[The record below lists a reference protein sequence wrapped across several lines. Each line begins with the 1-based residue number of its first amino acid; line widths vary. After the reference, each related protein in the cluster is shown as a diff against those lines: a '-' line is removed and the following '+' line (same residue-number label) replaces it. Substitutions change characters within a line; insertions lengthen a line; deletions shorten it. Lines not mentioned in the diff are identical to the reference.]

1 MNHNEVIWESIIK
14 LEKRLSKDG
23 WKGYDPFDG
32 LNAKCLSLL
41 TFDNHYLRIALQ
53 QFVRRFPINLRPWL
67 GIKKATSSK
76 GMGFCALG
84 YLKLY
89 MVNQKKEYL
98 EKMRLC
104 LDWLIKNYSRGYSG
118 YCWGNH
124 FSYEARGG
132 RIPLNDPSIVWTSL
146 IANVFLEASET
157 LNEPEYLEVAKSSGE
172 FILND
177 IGRYEDSKESICFM
191 YTPSNKNNPTFD
203 GCIHNSNLLAASLLA
218 RLYKHTQD
226 EDLFHL
232 SKKSINYAIK
242 YQLPNGGWYYG
253 EPRKFHWI
261 DNFHTGYNL
270 ESIYAYIKA
279 THDKESEDKL
289 IKGYKYFIKTFFQND
304 GTPKYYNHK
313 TYPIDIQ
320 CASQAIQTFINLREY
335 DPSSVEMAKKVAVWT
350 IENMQSPAGSFYFRK
365 YSIITNKAPMF
376 HWGQATMLSALAYLL
391 STL

>member
-1 MNHNEVIWESIIK
+1 
-14 LEKRLSKDG
+14 
-23 WKGYDPFDG
+23 
-32 LNAKCLSLL
+32 
-41 TFDNHYLRIALQ
+41 
-53 QFVRRFPINLRPWL
+53 
-67 GIKKATSSK
+67 
-76 GMGFCALG
+76 MGFCALG

-177 IGRYEDSKESICFM
+177 IGRYEDSMESICFM